1 MTDPEQ
7 DARSALPSARRIVV
21 KVGSSALAARP
32 DLPHLLAQQFHR
44 LVEGGR
50 SVILVSSGAVALGM
64 QRLGLKNRPTEV
76 SILQAAASAGQS
88 VLMRRYD
95 EAFSPLGLTPAQVL
109 LTHGDLA
116 NRKRVNNARNALA
129 ALLEAGA
136 LPIINE
142 NDAVSTDELRF
153 SDNDQLAAM
162 VAPLVE
168 ADALI
173 LLTNVDGVL
182 NEQGQ
187 RISVLLHPEEFID
200 QGSKDGLGRGGMS
213 SKLDAAH
220 KARHSGAAVV
230 IASAFM
236 DNVVERVLLGE
247 DVGTCFPR
255 AVSTLRARHHWIAY
269 TLRPRGT
276 LIIDDGAARAII
288 ENGKSLLPVGVV
300 GLRGEFR
307 RGDSIS
313 LMTLDGREVARG
325 LARLSSL
332 EAARAAGKKG
342 SDLSAALGGEM
353 DAVVVQRDDL
363 VLMT

>member
-1 MTDPEQ
+1 
-7 DARSALPSARRIVV
+7 
-21 KVGSSALAARP
+21 
-32 DLPHLLAQQFHR
+32 
-44 LVEGGR
+44 
-50 SVILVSSGAVALGM
+50 
-64 QRLGLKNRPTEV
+64 
-76 SILQAAASAGQS
+76 
-88 VLMRRYD
+88 
-95 EAFSPLGLTPAQVL
+95 
-109 LTHGDLA
+109 
-116 NRKRVNNARNALA
+116 NALA

-255 AVSTLRARHHWIAY
+255 
-269 TLRPRGT
+269 
-276 LIIDDGAARAII
+276 
-288 ENGKSLLPVGVV
+288 
-300 GLRGEFR
+300 
-307 RGDSIS
+307 
-313 LMTLDGREVARG
+313 
-325 LARLSSL
+325 
-332 EAARAAGKKG
+332 
-342 SDLSAALGGEM
+342 
-353 DAVVVQRDDL
+353 
-363 VLMT
+363 